1 MERAEGQGLTPAD
14 IGELTEACM
23 SRRGFGMKKT
33 GSICAH
39 NLTSQVN
46 RRCYYPDTWVRRIY
60 AALPQ
65 F

>member
-1 MERAEGQGLTPAD
+1 
-14 IGELTEACM
+14 
-23 SRRGFGMKKT
+23 MKKT
-33 GSICAH
+33 GSVCAH

-46 RRCYYPDTWVRRIY
+46 RSCYYPDTWVGRIY